1 MTLLTTNSKK
11 SLKKNGH
18 FALGEWFSFFFG
30 HFIFFFHF
38 NRCASYDPPSLLHLS
53 SVSGPSLCIISVFLF
68 TCVQF
73 NPQAR
78 SHSYR
83 PSCNSCTHSHA
94 NLIVVTTCPT
104 FVFQILSSAFSKV
117 FSCSWECGVRHR
129 HGICLVAHARTT
141 PPPVFHALNALSLSQ
156 PLSCFAIPPFIPL
169 SIPRTALLR
178 SCLGTTTPPVL
189 LLAPAFDRECN
200 KSRRP
205 SPTRNVARH
214 ATCRT
219 IRVLRTQAR
228 GRVVSFP

>member
-94 NLIVVTTCPT
+94 NLIVVTTCPLLC
-104 FVFQILSSAFSKV
+104 FRSFLPLFQRFSPAVGNAAFAIVTVS
-117 FSCSWECGVRHR
+117 
-129 HGICLVAHARTT
+129 
-141 PPPVFHALNALSLSQ
+141 ALSLMH
-156 PLSCFAIPPFIPL
+156 A
-169 SIPRTALLR
+169 
-178 SCLGTTTPPVL
+178 
-189 LLAPAFDRECN
+189 
-200 KSRRP
+200 RRP
-205 SPTRNVARH
+205 LQFSMH
-214 ATCRT
+214 
-219 IRVLRTQAR
+219 
-228 GRVVSFP
+228 